1 MHGRER
7 ILNLNSAE
15 NKGGGGGGGESLN
28 GNLRGEME
36 KAEGDE
42 RRRGE
47 KSGEKIAR
55 GRQEKP
61 SGREQET
68 ETSKRAQNEK
78 MIRFT

>member
-42 RRRGE
+42 RWRGE
-47 KSGEKIAR
+47 KVG
-55 GRQEKP
+55 
-61 SGREQET
+61 
-68 ETSKRAQNEK
+68 KR
-78 MIRFT
+78 

>member
-15 NKGGGGGGGESLN
+15 NKGGGGGGGGGESLN

-42 RRRGE
+42 RRRG
-47 KSGEKIAR
+47 KKKWGKDRKRKA
-55 GRQEKP
+55 G
-61 SGREQET
+61 ET
-68 ETSKRAQNEK
+68 EWQRAGDRKEQARTK
-78 MIRFT
+78 

>member
-1 MHGRER
+1 MVHDRER

-15 NKGGGGGGGESLN
+15 NKGGINEWKSKGRDGK
-28 GNLRGEME
+28 

-42 RRRGE
+42 RLRERG
-47 KSGEKIAR
+47 KKMGGKKKR
-55 GRQEKP
+55 GSQRKA

-68 ETSKRAQNEK
+68 EKSKRAQNEK

>member
-1 MHGRER
+1 MER
-7 ILNLNSAE
+7 
-15 NKGGGGGGGESLN
+15 G
-28 GNLRGEME
+28 
-36 KAEGDE
+36 
-42 RRRGE
+42 

-68 ETSKRAQNEK
+68 EKSKREQNEK